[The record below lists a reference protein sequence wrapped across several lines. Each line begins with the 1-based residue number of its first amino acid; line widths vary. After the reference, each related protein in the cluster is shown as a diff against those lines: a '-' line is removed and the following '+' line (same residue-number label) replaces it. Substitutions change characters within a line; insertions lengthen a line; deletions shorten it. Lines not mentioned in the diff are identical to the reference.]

1 MKTLR
6 QIFLVPLLLIL
17 VRPLQS
23 MSGHDFWSLDIVPTR
38 SSAQHGASIDG
49 AGFHVVLTNRSNSD
63 LSVWREWCSWGHD
76 SLSFVITEPDGRSF
90 ELKKVQGAW
99 SKNYPDSFVVKKNGH
114 FVYFVQF
121 GRGWQGFPQNW
132 KNQKIKMQAIFK
144 INPDDESKRLLV
156 WTGKVESKIIEI
168 DLYK

>member
-1 MKTLR
+1 VGRPKIGFFYR
-6 QIFLVPLLLIL
+6 LV
-17 VRPLQS
+17 
-23 MSGHDFWSLDIVPTR
+23 
-38 SSAQHGASIDG
+38 ASIDG

-90 ELKKVQGAW
+90 ELKKVQG
-99 SKNYPDSFVVKKNGH
+99 PGVKIIQIH
-114 FVYFVQF
+114 SLLRRMVTSSILFSL

-156 WTGKVESKIIEI
+156 WTGKVDPK
-168 DLYK
+168 